1 MRGVDVFVRQ
11 HVHQHAQQYAPG
23 QVFLQRKTPVWS
35 TDVKVSVSG
44 KERRRALWSY
54 PVWRYSVSYGVLRA
68 EPAAPDLDR
77 LFAFFC
83 TMQGQSG
90 EFLYLDRG
98 DNTARDQHFG
108 TGDGTETEFQVS
120 RTIGAGGI
128 SYTEP
133 VLAFN
138 GTPEVKVNGTITA
151 VTTTERGK
159 VEFATAPAD
168 GAVLTW
174 SGSFFFEIDE
184 MDIRQLM
191 AGLWEGSGVDFRTV
205 KA

>member
-1 MRGVDVFVRQ
+1 
-11 HVHQHAQQYAPG
+11 
-23 QVFLQRKTPVWS
+23 
-35 TDVKVSVSG
+35 
-44 KERRRALWSY
+44 
-54 PVWRYSVSYGVLRA
+54 
-68 EPAAPDLDR
+68 
-77 LFAFFC
+77 
-83 TMQGQSG
+83 
-90 EFLYLDRG
+90 
-98 DNTARDQHFG
+98 
-108 TGDGTETEFQVS
+108 
-120 RTIGAGGI
+120 
-128 SYTEP
+128 TEP

-174 SGSFFFEIDE
+174 SGSFFRRCRFEIDE